1 MAYLRIK
8 HKSRKLLD
16 PNNFTAKAKKLN
28 EVHPEKDDVL
38 VYVKSE
44 VAPFDT
50 FRKIGKESK
59 KVP

>member
-1 MAYLRIK
+1 M
-8 HKSRKLLD
+8 LD

-28 EVHPEKDDVL
+28 EVQPKKDDVL

-59 KVP
+59 KAP